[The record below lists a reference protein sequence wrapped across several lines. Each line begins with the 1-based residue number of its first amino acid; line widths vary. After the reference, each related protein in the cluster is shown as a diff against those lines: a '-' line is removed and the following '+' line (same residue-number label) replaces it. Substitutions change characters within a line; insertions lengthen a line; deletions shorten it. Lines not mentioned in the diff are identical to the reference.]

1 MAKVFAARIWQL
13 GCTRVEGFGLSV
25 KFSQNQCDHGVGL
38 KISQIRPK
46 FDTATST
53 FQNYHYIR

>member
-38 KISQIRPK
+38 KISQIRPI
-46 FDTATST
+46 F
-53 FQNYHYIR
+53 